1 MIAQE
6 TQPQTFI
13 SRKQIKKATGAPLG
27 SKFSSCQGLS
37 SPLSWKWCSATLSPS
52 FGLFQSEKAL
62 FQGVPGVCH
71 CLSLVSICPRDP
83 SPCRKKEICSSG
95 KNEHGTAKFV
105 NSFISLFRSF
115 SLRHSEN
122 TFISALQGPGDKET
136 PKNHHPKGFWSS
148 RDSLTNHLTPLCACT
163 HTYPCV
169 LGPLHSPLTLEFNFF
184 NWYNHPVS

>member
-1 MIAQE
+1 MK
-6 TQPQTFI
+6 I
-13 SRKQIKKATGAPLG
+13 SRYIASYWNIVKYRVYRKKAVLLMGA
-27 SKFSSCQGLS
+27 
-37 SPLSWKWCSATLSPS
+37 
-52 FGLFQSEKAL
+52 
-62 FQGVPGVCH
+62 
-71 CLSLVSICPRDP
+71 RDP
-83 SPCRKKEICSSG
+83 SPWRKKEICSSG

-105 NSFISLFRSF
+105 HSFISLFRSF

-169 LGPLHSPLTLEFNFF
+169 LGPLHSPLTLEFGYLLNFATLVLF
-184 NWYNHPVS
+184 LVLFKRNIKKMKLFGPFKIWNKQNPIY

>member
-1 MIAQE
+1 MTE
-6 TQPQTFI
+6 
-13 SRKQIKKATGAPLG
+13 G
-27 SKFSSCQGLS
+27 
-37 SPLSWKWCSATLSPS
+37 TLSPS

-71 CLSLVSICPRDP
+71 CVSLVSICPRDP
-83 SPCRKKEICSSG
+83 SPTRKKEICSSG

-184 NWYNHPVS
+184 N